1 MFFRAFVCVAVWV
14 GVRAEEPFQDSPLLS
29 MMWQAVDQNDNNAL
43 DRVLDETPA
52 AVRARASDGRGLAW
66 WSFEFENTY
75 ALTALAAH
83 GYDLLSTDEDLEG
96 NVPSDMVDG
105 AKKEKLVAAAKAGVD
120 SYKKKQAER
129 AEARKRAA
137 ETDDDDFDLDD
148 EEDIAD
154 DEF

>member
-1 MFFRAFVCVAVWV
+1 MLV
-14 GVRAEEPFQDSPLLS
+14 
-29 MMWQAVDQNDNNAL
+29 
-43 DRVLDETPA
+43 
-52 AVRARASDGRGLAW
+52 SDFAI
-66 WSFEFENTY
+66 
-75 ALTALAAH
+75 APQ
-83 GYDLLSTDEDLEG
+83 DLEG

-105 AKKEKLVAAAKAGVD
+105 AKKEKLVVAAKAGVD
-120 SYKKKQAER
+120 SFRKRQAER